1 MQVCRSSS
9 RSDHCMPHLPPLLQ
23 PPSRRGFTMDCGTK
37 HYKHLMAHFNIV
49 VDVFLRLDRPF
60 QDAIADITKRMGAG
74 MAKFIQKE
82 VRRARW
88 GMPLN
93 CMRRHHHSATPKLLR

>member
-1 MQVCRSSS
+1 MYVDPAAAQITACLI
-9 RSDHCMPHLPPLLQ
+9 LPPHRQLTTAPLLL
-23 PPSRRGFTMDCGTK
+23 PRPLRGFTMDCGTK

-82 VRRARW
+82 VRREASSW
-88 GMPLN
+88 GMPLI
-93 CMRRHHHSATPKLLR
+93 